1 MTQKELLHKL
11 SELKPKL
18 RQEGF
23 EILGIFGSYARGE
36 QTSGSDVDILYT
48 LNEPKRFTKV
58 NGGFGAF
65 SKIRQTKE
73 YLQDQLGAKVDFV
86 DRSSL
91 AITGKRYIFNNSVN
105 VC

>member
-18 RQEGF
+18 REEGF
-23 EILGIFGSYARGE
+23 EILGIFGSYAREE

-48 LNEPKRFTKV
+48 LNEPRRFTKV
-58 NGGFGAF
+58 YGGFGAF

-86 DRSSL
+86 DRNSL
-91 AITGKRYIFNNSVN
+91 TRTGKKYILKDLIHVG
-105 VC
+105 